1 MLYGVLDIVVVLIF
15 VLTLRV
21 LEIPV
26 PTSCCLNGFRELG
39 PETRCSIVYKYLT
52 TPDAV
57 SVSLNIRKSRNSQKM
72 FL

>member
-1 MLYGVLDIVVVLIF
+1 

-52 TPDAV
+52 TPDARMVV
-57 SVSLNIRKSRNSQKM
+57 SVGLNIRKSRNSQKM